1 MAITNPTKYVTTRR
15 LGRFEANLATKY
27 AKQSDLP
34 SLATIAEVQ
43 AIVHDETI
51 IIDD

>member
-15 LGRFEANLATKY
+15 LGRFEAKLATKY
-27 AKQSDLP
+27 AKEADMP
-34 SLATIAEVQ
+34 SLASVAEVQ

-51 IIDD
+51 IIDE

>member
-15 LGRFEANLATKY
+15 LGRFEQKLALKY
-27 AKQSDLP
+27 AKEADMP

-51 IIDD
+51 IIDE